1 MGHHV
6 DCAVIGAGVIG
17 LAVGR
22 ELATSGREV
31 LVLERHDAMGTET
44 SSRNSEVIHA
54 GIYYPAGSLKAR
66 LCVAGNR
73 ALYAYCAER
82 HVAHRRV
89 GKLIVATSDAEREE
103 LSVYERGARANGV
116 VNLRHVGRAELHEIE
131 PEVAGAAALFSPST
145 GIVDSH
151 ELMLALLGD
160 LEAAGGLL
168 VCNAPVEA
176 LAQDA
181 RGLRLT
187 VGGGARYELQADWV
201 VNAAGLQAWD
211 VASSCR
217 DFPARK
223 LPPRYYA
230 IGHYYSLGGASP
242 FKHLVYPVAA
252 AGGLG
257 IHVTLDMAG
266 RARFG
271 PDVRWIETIRY
282 DFDDDRREEFRD
294 AIRRYYPG
302 IDERSI
308 EPAYT
313 GIRPKLSAE
322 GQPPADF
329 VVQGPQMHGVPG
341 LMNLFGIES
350 PGLTACLAIAREIRE
365 QLEST

>member
-1 MGHHV
+1 MRHRV
-6 DCAVIGAGVIG
+6 DCIVIGAGVIG

-22 ELATSGREV
+22 ELARSGREV
-31 LVLERHDAMGTET
+31 LVLERHDAIGTET

-54 GIYYPAGSLKAR
+54 GIYYAAGSLKAR
-66 LCVAGNR
+66 LCVEGNR

-82 HVAHRRV
+82 HIAHRRL
-89 GKLIVATSDAEREE
+89 GKLIVATNDAEREQ
-103 LSVYERGARANGV
+103 LAIYERSARANGV
-116 VNLRHVGRAELHEIE
+116 DHLRRVDRAELHDIE
-131 PEVAGAAALFSPST
+131 PAVVATDALFSPST
-145 GIVDSH
+145 GIIDSH

-168 VCNAPVEA
+168 VCRAPVHSLESG
-176 LAQDA
+176 A
-181 RGLRLT
+181 RRLRVF
-187 VGGGARYELQADWV
+187 VGGDDNYELQADRV

-217 DFPARK
+217 DFPAAK

-242 FKHLVYPVAA
+242 FQHLVYPVAS

-257 IHVTLDMAG
+257 IHVTLDLAG

-271 PDVRWIETIRY
+271 PDVRWIERIRY
-282 DFDDDRREEFRD
+282 DFDDDRREDFRA

-302 IDERSI
+302 IDDRSI

-313 GIRPKLSAE
+313 GIRPKLSGE
-322 GQPPADF
+322 GQLPADF
-329 VVQGPQMHGVPG
+329 VVQGPQIHGVPG

-350 PGLTACLAIAREIRE
+350 PGLTACLALAQETRER
-365 QLEST
+365 LEST